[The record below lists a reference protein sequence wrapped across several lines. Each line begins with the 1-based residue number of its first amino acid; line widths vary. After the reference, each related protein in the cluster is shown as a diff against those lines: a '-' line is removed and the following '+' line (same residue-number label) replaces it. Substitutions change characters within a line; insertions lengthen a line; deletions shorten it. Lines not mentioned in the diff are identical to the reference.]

1 MTPGLP
7 HFNTT
12 RKNLLGGFPYI
23 EIWKTLS
30 KKYKRYLKNQLCL
43 SNWWSIKWGVVSIS
57 IKIEKIIES
66 IFSIQVINYCK
77 FSK

>member
-43 SNWWSIKWGVVSIS
+43 SNWWSIKWGVVSKYGWQRKS
-57 IKIEKIIES
+57 
-66 IFSIQVINYCK
+66 Y
-77 FSK
+77 

>member
-43 SNWWSIKWGVVSIS
+43 SNWWSIKWGLVSTH
-57 IKIEKIIES
+57 
-66 IFSIQVINYCK
+66 
-77 FSK
+77 

>member
-43 SNWWSIKWGVVSIS
+43 SNWWSIKWGVVSCIVT
-57 IKIEKIIES
+57 IINIFYKIGFKTS
-66 IFSIQVINYCK
+66 T
-77 FSK
+77 